1 MRSKEKRFRKHNLN
15 VGKLRQSRD
24 AVCLAAVWS
33 SHYVWWRLY
42 DAFAISGPQTFNN
55 LKAVSVEGHTFW
67 KAVWSG
73 ISRFNAAWDCAN
85 SATSWPLRRPWNSS
99 KSCADVGRKNKYLK
113 QLLMYAFYFSKTIYN
128 TSKIKNVANKKVFST
143 SLNLAVTSSR
153 TTHWLIPSHQSTH
166 PDTSLGHS
174 SDSCVSKVTIT
185 LSNDGCIYE
194 CVLLVA
200 ACNVILCSAFNT
212 YSMFFVGL

>member
-1 MRSKEKRFRKHNLN
+1 MQPEIVPTVPPSGHSGDHETQANLA
-15 VGKLRQSRD
+15 QT
-24 AVCLAAVWS
+24 
-33 SHYVWWRLY
+33 WW
-42 DAFAISGPQTFNN
+42 
-55 LKAVSVEGHTFW
+55 E
-67 KAVWSG
+67 
-73 ISRFNAAWDCAN
+73 
-85 SATSWPLRRPWNSS
+85 
-99 KSCADVGRKNKYLK
+99 NKTNLK

-143 SLNLAVTSSR
+143 SLNSWGAVTSSR

-166 PDTSLGHS
+166 QDTSLGHS